1 MPTRLIALAVLAAVT
16 SPAAI
21 AAVLVILSRPH
32 PVRLLSAYAIASFVT
47 SVLIG
52 IAIVAGLTETEVVA
66 PDRRTAT
73 PIIDIGI
80 GVLILLSATWL
91 RSERSTALRR
101 RATERR
107 AQRKAR
113 RGAKP
118 SRTAEILSRGSAGL
132 VGALGVAMHLPGLL
146 YLAALAEITHADL
159 SAGRTV
165 LTIVA
170 FNIIMLAP
178 IELPLL
184 AYTIVPQ
191 KTERTLR
198 TVNSYLQA
206 HRADVLTLLSVVAAG
221 YLIVSGLVELTS

>member
-1 MPTRLIALAVLAAVT
+1 MSTRLIALAVLAAVT
-16 SPAAI
+16 SPTAI

-32 PVRLLSAYAIASFVT
+32 PVRLLSAYTIASFVT
-47 SVLIG
+47 SVLVG
-52 IAIVAGLTETEVVA
+52 VAIVAGLTETQVVA
-66 PDRRTAT
+66 PDRRKAT
-73 PIIDIGI
+73 PIFDIAI
-80 GVLILLSATWL
+80 GMLILLSAAWL

-101 RATERR
+101 RAAERR

-113 RGAKP
+113 RGDKP
-118 SRTAEILSRGSAGL
+118 SRSSQILTGGSIGL

-159 SAGRTV
+159 STGRTV
-165 LTIVA
+165 LTIVV

-184 AYTIVPQ
+184 AYIVVPQ

-198 TVNSYLQA
+198 TVNSYIQA
-206 HRADVLTLLSVVAAG
+206 HRAEGLMLLSVVAGG
-221 YLIVSGLVELTS
+221 YLIASGVVELAR